1 MGGFAAASG
10 YAPTLRHDG
19 PDAKAS
25 GLFRIAPIPGAN
37 CIGSNAEIGLWE
49 TKPEVLL
56 QRASV
61 EHGQAT
67 LMASG
72 STGSARDGW

>member
-1 MGGFAAASG
+1 MTALIIQKERSR
-10 YAPTLRHDG
+10 Y
-19 PDAKAS
+19 
-25 GLFRIAPIPGAN
+25 FRIAPIPERKTL
-37 CIGSNAEIGLWE
+37 SDRTLRLLFWE

-72 STGSARDGW
+72 STGTAH